1 MPVIIGHRG
10 APGYRP
16 EHTQSA
22 YRIAIDQGVDAIEP
36 DVVASSDGVL
46 VVRHENEISGTTD
59 VADHPEFAAR
69 RTTKEFAG
77 HRITGWFTED
87 FTWAE
92 LCTLRCRERIPDIRP
107 ASAAHDGEERILA
120 LPEVLEIARAGGV
133 GVVLEIKYATAFA
146 SIGID
151 LAELIARD
159 LRAAGWQSDGAGDLV
174 VESFEEDV
182 LHRVR
187 AAGIRARY
195 VYLLERRGSPVDLV
209 VARGDAAPTYRDQLN
224 DLGSLAP
231 RVDGISVHKHLLLS
245 AGGPALAAAARAAG
259 LELYTWTCRP
269 ENAFLERRFRGRG
282 GPASHGDW
290 RAEWRELREIGVTG
304 VFTDHPDLARAVFAA
319 D

>member
-16 EHTQSA
+16 EHTRSA
-22 YRIAIDQGVDAIEP
+22 YRIAIDQGADAIEP

-59 VADHPEFAAR
+59 VAVRPEFAAR

-92 LCTLRCRERIPDIRP
+92 LRTLRCRERIPDLRP
-107 ASAAHDGEERILA
+107 ASAAHDGEERILS
-120 LPEVLEIARAGGV
+120 LPDVLEIARAGGV
-133 GVVLEIKYATAFA
+133 GMVLEIKHAMAFA

-151 LAELIARD
+151 LAELVARD
-159 LRAAGWQSDGAGDLV
+159 LRATGWQGEGAGDLV
-174 VESFEEDV
+174 VESFEEEA

-195 VYLLERRGSPVDLV
+195 VYLVERHGSAVDLV
-209 VARGDAAPTYRDQLN
+209 VARGDAAPTYRDQLD
-224 DLGSLAP
+224 DLVSLAP

-245 AGGPALAAAARAAG
+245 AGGSALAVAARAAG

-269 ENAFLERRFRGRG
+269 ENAFLERRYRGPG
-282 GPASHGDW
+282 GRAEHGNW
-290 RAEWRELREIGVTG
+290 RAEWQKLREVGVTG
-304 VFTDHPDLARAVFAA
+304 VFTDHPDLARAAFAA